1 MFNTLAKFAA
11 AVKEAKRKQLKIRE
25 DKVRG
30 KADSSRYQIR
40 RRPSPASHT
49 PRAAV
54 LPLPKQR
61 MDEIKKKSAKR

>member
-40 RRPSPASHT
+40 RRPSRCITHTSCRRASSPET
-49 PRAAV
+49 
-54 LPLPKQR
+54 
-61 MDEIKKKSAKR
+61 ENG